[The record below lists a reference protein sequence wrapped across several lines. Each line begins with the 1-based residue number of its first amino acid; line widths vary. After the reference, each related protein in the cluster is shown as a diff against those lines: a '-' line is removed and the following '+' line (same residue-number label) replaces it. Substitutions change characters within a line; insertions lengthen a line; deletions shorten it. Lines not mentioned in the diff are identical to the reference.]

1 MNGARPGGADPTTPG
16 NASPRGA
23 WPGPDGANGAGPGT
37 PFDSAANSGGPQ
49 PGRAA
54 GPEGANRSGGMTGAD
69 PGSRSGRKGASED
82 ADASPRKRQGRK
94 AAPEGADGRNGPA
107 SNGLR
112 RRGRKAAPSDPADP
126 TTPAIERLA
135 NLALAVPVTSRG
147 VGLAVAAFALLAAGW
162 VWGYPELAAVGAAAA
177 LACVA
182 AGSVIAA
189 RPRLEVEREV
199 TPDRVSVGH
208 TATVRLDVRNTGRW
222 RSVNARAVDS
232 YGGPGI
238 ETRRV
243 AIPLARLRPGKSAG
257 ASYPIRAERR
267 GVVDAGPLGIGKR
280 DLLGLAATAGSFGST
295 SRLWIHPRLHLLGR
309 TPDGLARSLEGTADK
324 VEQGSLT
331 FHALREYVIGDEL
344 RHVHWRTS
352 ARIGKLMVK
361 EHLDTSLP
369 TVAIAVDDRPESW
382 PAAEPGQVTDAFEAA
397 CEAAY
402 SVLTACFRAEYHAAL
417 VPASGSVLSGAGRD
431 AYGDLLAELAPNAA
445 DTLGAYVARLT
456 AARYGDTLVWITGV
470 EPPTDRLAAL
480 KRAYP
485 TVIAVHLAA
494 GLATSAVLA
503 GGLPT
508 ISAADG
514 EQFAAAWNNGG
525 TRL

>member
-1 MNGARPGGADPTTPG
+1 M
-16 NASPRGA
+16 
-23 WPGPDGANGAGPGT
+23 
-37 PFDSAANSGGPQ
+37 
-49 PGRAA
+49 
-54 GPEGANRSGGMTGAD
+54 
-69 PGSRSGRKGASED
+69 
-82 ADASPRKRQGRK
+82 
-94 AAPEGADGRNGPA
+94 
-107 SNGLR
+107 
-112 RRGRKAAPSDPADP
+112 
-126 TTPAIERLA
+126 
-135 NLALAVPVTSRG
+135 PVTSRG
-147 VGLAVAAFALLAAGW
+147 VGLAVAAVALLAAGW
-162 VWGYPELAAVGAAAA
+162 TWGYPELAAVGAVAV

-182 AGSVIAA
+182 AASVIAA
-189 RPRLEVEREV
+189 RPRLEVERGV

-208 TATVRLDVRNTGRW
+208 TAEVALTIRNTGRW
-222 RSVNARAVDS
+222 RSVNARTVDT
-232 YGGPGI
+232 YGGTAHTYGSQASPRGVPA
-238 ETRRV
+238 RRV
-243 AIPLARLRPGKSAG
+243 AVPLARLRPGKSAA
-257 ASYPIRAERR
+257 ASYRIEAERR
-267 GVVDAGPLGIGKR
+267 GVIDAGPLSIGKR
-280 DLLGLAATAGSFGST
+280 DLLGLAATAGNFGPT
-295 SRLWIHPRLHLLGR
+295 ARLWIHPRLHLLGR

-369 TVAIAVDDRPESW
+369 TVAIAVDDRPDSW
-382 PAAEPGQVTDAFEAA
+382 PEPEAFEAA

-417 VPASGSVLSGAGRD
+417 VPASGATVSGAGRD
-431 AYGDLLAELAPNAA
+431 SYGDLLAELAPDAA
-445 DTLGAYVARLT
+445 DTLDAYVARLS
-456 AARYGDTLVWITGV
+456 AAKYGDTLVWITGT
-470 EPPTDRLAAL
+470 EPPTDRLAVL

-494 GLATSAVLA
+494 GLPTSAALA

-508 ISAADG
+508 IRAADG

>member
-1 MNGARPGGADPTTPG
+1 MSAVAPADRSEQ
-16 NASPRGA
+16 A
-23 WPGPDGANGAGPGT
+23 
-37 PFDSAANSGGPQ
+37 
-49 PGRAA
+49 AA
-54 GPEGANRSGGMTGAD
+54 GPSTVPAQSGARAENS
-69 PGSRSGRKGASED
+69 PGR
-82 ADASPRKRQGRK
+82 
-94 AAPEGADGRNGPA
+94 
-107 SNGLR
+107 
-112 RRGRKAAPSDPADP
+112 
-126 TTPAIERLA
+126 RLA
-135 NLALAVPVTSRG
+135 NLALAVPVTGRG
-147 VGLAVAAFALLAAGW
+147 VGLAAAAIALLAAGV

-182 AGSVIAA
+182 AASVIAA
-189 RPRLEVEREV
+189 KPRLDVERAV

-208 TATVRLDVRNTGRW
+208 TATVALTVKNTGRW
-222 RSVNARAVDS
+222 RSVNARAVDA
-232 YGGPGI
+232 YGGTGL

-243 AIPLARLRPGKSAG
+243 AVPLARLRPGKSAG
-257 ASYPIRAERR
+257 ASYPIQAERR

-280 DLLGLAATAGSFGST
+280 DLLGLAATAGNFGAPA
-295 SRLWIHPRLHLLGR
+295 RLWIHPRLHQLAR

-369 TVAIAVDDRPESW
+369 TVAIAVDDRAESW
-382 PAAEPGQVTDAFEAA
+382 PTAQGSSGEPFEAA

-417 VPASGSVLSGAGRD
+417 VPASGATVSGAGRD
-431 AYGDLLAELAPNAA
+431 SYGDLLAELSPNAA
-445 DTLGAYVARLT
+445 DTLDAYVARLS
-456 AARYGDTLVWITGV
+456 AARYGDTLVWITGT
-470 EPPTDRLAAL
+470 EPPTDRLAVL
-480 KRAYP
+480 RRAYP

-494 GLATSAVLA
+494 GLPTSAALA

-508 ISAADG
+508 IRAADG

>member
-1 MNGARPGGADPTTPG
+1 MSET
-16 NASPRGA
+16 
-23 WPGPDGANGAGPGT
+23 GP
-37 PFDSAANSGGPQ
+37 
-49 PGRAA
+49 
-54 GPEGANRSGGMTGAD
+54 
-69 PGSRSGRKGASED
+69 
-82 ADASPRKRQGRK
+82 
-94 AAPEGADGRNGPA
+94 AAPGQET
-107 SNGLR
+107 
-112 RRGRKAAPSDPADP
+112 AATRS
-126 TTPAIERLA
+126 TLA
-135 NLALAVPVTSRG
+135 EKLLAVPVTARG
-147 VGLAVAAFALLAAGW
+147 AGLAVAAAALIASGW
-162 VWGYPELAAVGAAAA
+162 LWGYPELAALGAAAA

-189 RPRLEVEREV
+189 KPRLDVARTV

-208 TATVRLDVRNTGRW
+208 TATVQLTVRNTGRW
-222 RSVNARAVDS
+222 RAVNARAVDA
-232 YGGPGI
+232 YGGTGI

-243 AIPLARLRPGKSAG
+243 AVPLARLRPGKSAG
-257 ASYPIRAERR
+257 ASYVISAERR

-280 DLLGLAATAGSFGST
+280 DLLGLAATAGNFGPT
-295 SRLWIHPRLHLLGR
+295 ARLWIHPRLHQLAR

-369 TVAIAVDDRPESW
+369 TVAIAIDDRAESW
-382 PAAEPGQVTDAFEAA
+382 PHPDPFEAA

-417 VPASGSVLSGAGRD
+417 VPASGARLSGAGRD
-431 AYGDLLAELAPNAA
+431 SYGDLLAELAPNAK
-445 DTLGAYVARLT
+445 DTLDGYVARLT
-456 AARYGDTLVWITGV
+456 AARYGDTLVWITGT
-470 EPPTDRLAAL
+470 EPPTDRLAQL

-485 TVIAVHLAA
+485 TVIAVHLAH
-494 GLATSAVLA
+494 GLPTSASLA

-508 ISAADG
+508 VRAADG